1 MVSEDAVRKHVAAAV
16 RKADLNTVTAKQI
29 RRNVEKQLNLEQDE
43 LSSTKWKSIVK
54 AVIEETMEALQN
66 QETSKEKL
74 GDEEESGEE
83 EIRRKLS
90 LLA

>member
-43 LSSTKWKSIVK
+43 LSSTKWKSVVK

-74 GDEEESGEE
+74 GDEEESGGE

>member
-43 LSSTKWKSIVK
+43 LSSTKWKSVVK

-66 QETSKEKL
+66 QTSKEKL